1 MYVHH
6 YVSKAFM
13 KKDDLDSSL
22 IAGIFQIIVEIFYEI
37 FWGFWHTSSNNMTL
51 DTAVISLKNWQFYR
65 RHKMSHADRK
75 KASLLTLKIYESLLD
90 SGLYTIESKE
100 KQYYSFLFDK
110 YYEVIKLPYVYVCTY
125 DDMSLK
131 NRQKVFIGYSG
142 TQLKSI
148 QSDNFLIALNQTL
161 ASIDD
166 NLTAQVPTA
175 RAGWLIYEIKDDAVN
190 YRIDLTENFTN
201 DLDTYSVYLDHS
213 HIWNLKHQFGML
225 LGGASGTG
233 KTSMLV
239 GILTQLVSKPKRV
252 QVFVGDGK
260 NDELGALCKI
270 ILPKNHTF
278 VSSEVATLVHNMY
291 KEMKKRYEHMSSER
305 QKHPRELV
313 SADFEA
319 FGYDMI
325 VFIID
330 EQSVTLE
337 ALDKKEATQYVSELL
352 QLAQAARA
360 SGIVP
365 IISMQQVN
373 AQNIGGSKG
382 TAIRD
387 QLTGC
392 RVLMGSEQT
401 ISTQN
406 KTMMFGSD
414 VVLPAQ
420 KHTGVG
426 TGYVQTSSMASPECF
441 EAPLLPN
448 SNKDLFDLL
457 LKDSNHT
464 NMK

>member
-13 KKDDLDSSL
+13 KKDDLDSSM
-22 IAGIFQIIVEIFYEI
+22 IAGVFQIIIEFLYEI
-37 FWGFWHTSSNNMTL
+37 FWGHWHTSSNKMVL
-51 DTAVISLKNWQFYR
+51 DTAVISLKNWRFYK
-65 RHKMSHADRK
+65 RHRMTHADRK
-75 KASLLTLKIYESLLD
+75 KASLLTLRIYESLLD
-90 SGLYTIESKE
+90 SGFYTIESKE

-110 YYEVIKLPYVYVCTY
+110 YYEVIELPYVYVCTY
-125 DDMSLK
+125 EDMSRK
-131 NRQKVFIGYSG
+131 NSQKIYIGFSG

-148 QSDNFLIALNQTL
+148 QSDDFLITLNQTL
-161 ASIDD
+161 ASVDD
-166 NLTAQVPTA
+166 NLTAQIPTA
-175 RAGWLIYEIKDDAVN
+175 CAGWLMYEIKDDSVN
-190 YRIDLTENFTN
+190 YRIDLTSNFTD

-213 HIWNLKHQFGML
+213 HIWDLKHQFGML

-233 KTSMLV
+233 KTSILI
-239 GILTQLVSKPKRV
+239 GILAQLAPRSKRV

-260 NDELGALCKI
+260 NDELGALCKV
-270 ILPKNHTF
+270 ILPKGHTF
-278 VSSEVATLVHNMY
+278 VSNEVATLVHNMY
-291 KEMKKRYEHMSSER
+291 KEMKNRYAHMSEER
-305 QKHPRELV
+305 KKHPRELV

-330 EQSVTLE
+330 EQSVTLD
-337 ALDKKEATQYVSELL
+337 ALDKKEAARYVSELL

-373 AQNIGGSKG
+373 AQNMGGNKG

-406 KTMMFGSD
+406 RTMMFGSD
-414 VVLPAQ
+414 VVLPVQ
-420 KHTGVG
+420 KHTEVG
-426 TGYVQTSSMASPECF
+426 TGYVQTSSMASPEAF
-441 EAPLLPN
+441 EAPRLPK
-448 SNKDLFDLL
+448 SNKKLFDLL
-457 LKDSNHT
+457 LKDSDHT

>member
-6 YVSKAFM
+6 YVPKAFM
-13 KKDDLDSSL
+13 KKDDLDSSIL
-22 IAGIFQIIVEIFYEI
+22 AGVFQIIAEIFYEI

-51 DTAVISLKNWQFYR
+51 DTAVIGLKNWQFYM
-65 RHKMSHADRK
+65 RHKMSHTDRK
-75 KASLLTLKIYESLLD
+75 KASLLTLRIYESLLD
-90 SGLYTIESKE
+90 SGFYTIESKE

-110 YYEVIKLPYVYVCTY
+110 YYEVIKIPRVYVCTY
-125 DDMSLK
+125 EDMSRK
-131 NRQKVFIGYSG
+131 NSQKIYIGFSG

-148 QSDNFLIALNQTL
+148 QSDDFLTVLNQTL

-166 NLTAQVPTA
+166 NLTAQIPTA
-175 RAGWLIYEIKDDAVN
+175 RAGWLMYEIKDDSVN
-190 YRIDLTENFTN
+190 YRIDLTSNFTD

-213 HIWNLKHQFGML
+213 HIWDLKHQFGML

-233 KTSMLV
+233 KTSMLI
-239 GILTQLVSKPKRV
+239 GILAQLASRPKHV

-260 NDELGALCKI
+260 NDELGALCKV
-270 ILPKNHTF
+270 ILPNGHTF
-278 VSSEVATLVHNMY
+278 VSNEVATLVHNMY
-291 KEMKKRYEHMSSER
+291 KEMKKRYVHMSEER
-305 QKHPRELV
+305 KKHPRELV

-373 AQNIGGSKG
+373 AANMGGNKG

-392 RVLMGSEQT
+392 RVLMGSEQN

-406 KTMMFGSD
+406 KMMMFGSN
-414 VVLPAQ
+414 VELPAQ
-420 KHTGVG
+420 KHTAIG
-426 TGYVQTSSMASPECF
+426 TGYVQTSSMASPETF
-441 EAPLLPN
+441 EAPLLPK
-448 SNKDLFDLL
+448 SNKKLFDLL
-457 LKDSNHT
+457 LNEANHT
-464 NMK
+464 DM

>member
-1 MYVHH
+1 MYVKH

-13 KKDDLDSSL
+13 KKDDLDSSF
-22 IAGIFQIIVEIFYEI
+22 IAGIFQLIVEIFYEI
-37 FWGFWHTSSNNMTL
+37 FWGFWHISSNTMML

-65 RHKMSHADRK
+65 RHQMSHADRK
-75 KASLLTLKIYESLLD
+75 KASLLTLRIYESLLE
-90 SGLYTIESKE
+90 SGIYTIESKE

-110 YYEVIKLPYVYVCTY
+110 YYEVIEVPRVYVCTY
-125 DDMSLK
+125 EDMSRK
-131 NRQKVFIGYSG
+131 NSQKIFIGFSG
-142 TQLKSI
+142 TQVKAI
-148 QSDNFLIALNQTL
+148 QSDDFLAVLNQTL

-166 NLTAQVPTA
+166 NLTAQIPTA
-175 RAGWLIYEIKDDAVN
+175 RAGWLMYEIKDDSVN
-190 YRIDLTENFTN
+190 YRIDLTSNFTD

-213 HIWNLKHQFGML
+213 HIWDLKHQFGML

-233 KTSMLV
+233 KTSMLI
-239 GILTQLVSKPKRV
+239 GILAQLASRPKRV

-260 NDELGALCKI
+260 NDELGALCKV
-270 ILPKNHTF
+270 ILPNGHTF
-278 VSSEVATLVHNMY
+278 VSNGVATLVHNMY
-291 KEMKKRYEHMSSER
+291 KEMKKRYAHMSEER
-305 QKHPRELV
+305 KKHPRELV

-373 AQNIGGSKG
+373 AANMGGNKG

-392 RVLMGSEQT
+392 RILMGSEQT
-401 ISTQN
+401 ISAQN
-406 KTMMFGSD
+406 KMMMFGSN
-414 VVLPAQ
+414 VELPAQ
-420 KHTGVG
+420 KHTEVG
-426 TGYVQTSSMASPECF
+426 IGYVQTSSMASPETF
-441 EAPLLPN
+441 EAPLLPKN
-448 SNKDLFDLL
+448 NKDLLDLL
-457 LKDSNHT
+457 LNETKHT
-464 NMK
+464 NM